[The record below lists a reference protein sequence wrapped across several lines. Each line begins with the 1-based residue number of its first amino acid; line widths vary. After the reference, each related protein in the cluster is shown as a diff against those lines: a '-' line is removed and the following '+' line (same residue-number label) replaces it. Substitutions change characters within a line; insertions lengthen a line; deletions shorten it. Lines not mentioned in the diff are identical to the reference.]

1 MKKLSKLRSDENGAA
16 MIEMAFALPI
26 FLMLIW
32 MVVQL
37 GLIYRANAGI
47 QNALGEGAR
56 FATLFPTPSD
66 PDIVAKMQATVDG
79 IGPGNFTPTLT
90 ANNTEKYRD
99 LVVTYTQATN
109 LIMIPGPTIKITKR
123 KRVWVAS

>member
-1 MKKLSKLRSDENGAA
+1 MKRFKKLRADENGAA

-32 MVVQL
+32 MVFQL
-37 GLIYRANAGI
+37 GLIFRANAGI

-56 FATLFPTPSD
+56 FATLFPTPAD
-66 PDIVAKMQATVDG
+66 ADITAKMLATVDG
-79 IGPGNFTPTLT
+79 IGPGTFTPTLT

-99 LVVTYTQATN
+99 LQVTYTQSTN
-109 LIMIPGPTIKITKR
+109 LIMIPGPTVKITKK